1 MGNWRLRHMKSH
13 DHHVMLQQIM
23 LTGIWNL
30 LWHGLCKTLIRLG
43 IVFQCIC
50 TKVVNQNE
58 INALR
63 IFVVET
69 LCMLEV
75 WFPPTFFDLV
85 THLVIHLVD
94 ALEICESVAPHWCY
108 PIERYLNVLKKY
120 VRNKANPKGCIAFG
134 YIYDEALGF
143 WMEYFRWYP
152 HTRH

>member
-1 MGNWRLRHMKSH
+1 
-13 DHHVMLQQIM
+13 
-23 LTGIWNL
+23 
-30 LWHGLCKTLIRLG
+30 
-43 IVFQCIC
+43 
-50 TKVVNQNE
+50 VNQNE